1 MPPKKNKDIEDSD
14 SNCSEAG
21 YRVRISFS
29 DLEKSMTPFT
39 GDDTYPITNW
49 LTDFNDTANL
59 MEWNNLEKLI
69 YAKRL
74 LSGTAKLFLRSLGSI
89 TSWDTLKESLLEE
102 FGPKLNSAS
111 IHKKLAS
118 RKMKP
123 DETYQQY
130 FLHMKELALHGNLE
144 DEALIE
150 YVIDGIRDS
159 EINKAILYGATDIKQ
174 FRKKLEVYAQI
185 KEHKMQQRPIQM
197 TTGRKNHTIKRCY
210 NCGETD
216 HQSPACTKGIKCF
229 KCNGYGH
236 KSKECQNEK
245 VSTDVVKPY
254 KEAKINGVT
263 VKTFIDTGSDAN
275 LICESYYKQNF
286 LENNDYN
293 IKDTLKL
300 SGIAEYEVCTKGSF
314 MAKVE
319 IDNVHFETLMHVIDD
334 DVIPVNVILGNP
346 ILKDVEII
354 FSADG
359 ISVKRI
365 LHLTQIN
372 DYEEEFDEKYDIK
385 KLKYKDKIK
394 HLLDNYN
401 NLKTRKK
408 ESNVKLKII
417 LTDEDPIH
425 QTPRRLSPLEKDI
438 VNKQIQKWLDQEVIK
453 PSKSEYASPIVLAKK
468 KNGSYR
474 LCIDFRKLNKKI
486 IKERYPL
493 PLIEDQRTQAIQY
506 EIGDLVAIKRT
517 QFVQGYKLN
526 PKYLGPYKIIKKKK
540 NDRYVVRKISNG
552 EGPMNTT
559 SSADLMKPWS
569 TGDEDEV
576 SHSSGSDE

>member
-1 MPPKKNKDIEDSD
+1 
-14 SNCSEAG
+14 
-21 YRVRISFS
+21 
-29 DLEKSMTPFT
+29 
-39 GDDTYPITNW
+39 
-49 LTDFNDTANL
+49 
-59 MEWNNLEKLI
+59 
-69 YAKRL
+69 
-74 LSGTAKLFLRSLGSI
+74 
-89 TSWDTLKESLLEE
+89 
-102 FGPKLNSAS
+102 
-111 IHKKLAS
+111 
-118 RKMKP
+118 
-123 DETYQQY
+123 
-130 FLHMKELALHGNLE
+130 
-144 DEALIE
+144 
-150 YVIDGIRDS
+150 
-159 EINKAILYGATDIKQ
+159 
-174 FRKKLEVYAQI
+174 
-185 KEHKMQQRPIQM
+185 
-197 TTGRKNHTIKRCY
+197 
-210 NCGETD
+210 
-216 HQSPACTKGIKCF
+216 
-229 KCNGYGH
+229 
-236 KSKECQNEK
+236 
-245 VSTDVVKPY
+245 
-254 KEAKINGVT
+254 
-263 VKTFIDTGSDAN
+263 
-275 LICESYYKQNF
+275 
-286 LENNDYN
+286 
-293 IKDTLKL
+293 
-300 SGIAEYEVCTKGSF
+300 
-314 MAKVE
+314 
-319 IDNVHFETLMHVIDD
+319 MHVIDD

-438 VNKQIQKWLDQEVIK
+438 VNKQIQGWLDQEVIK

-526 PKYLGPYKIIKKKK
+526 PKYLGPYKIIEKKK
-540 NDRYVVRKISNG
+540 NDRYVVRKIGNG

-569 TGDEDEV
+569 DGDEDEV

>member
-1 MPPKKNKDIEDSD
+1 
-14 SNCSEAG
+14 
-21 YRVRISFS
+21 
-29 DLEKSMTPFT
+29 
-39 GDDTYPITNW
+39 
-49 LTDFNDTANL
+49 
-59 MEWNNLEKLI
+59 
-69 YAKRL
+69 
-74 LSGTAKLFLRSLGSI
+74 
-89 TSWDTLKESLLEE
+89 
-102 FGPKLNSAS
+102 
-111 IHKKLAS
+111 
-118 RKMKP
+118 
-123 DETYQQY
+123 
-130 FLHMKELALHGNLE
+130 
-144 DEALIE
+144 
-150 YVIDGIRDS
+150 
-159 EINKAILYGATDIKQ
+159 
-174 FRKKLEVYAQI
+174 
-185 KEHKMQQRPIQM
+185 
-197 TTGRKNHTIKRCY
+197 
-210 NCGETD
+210 
-216 HQSPACTKGIKCF
+216 
-229 KCNGYGH
+229 
-236 KSKECQNEK
+236 
-245 VSTDVVKPY
+245 
-254 KEAKINGVT
+254 
-263 VKTFIDTGSDAN
+263 
-275 LICESYYKQNF
+275 
-286 LENNDYN
+286 
-293 IKDTLKL
+293 
-300 SGIAEYEVCTKGSF
+300 
-314 MAKVE
+314 
-319 IDNVHFETLMHVIDD
+319 MHVIDD

-394 HLLDNYN
+394 HLLDNYD

-417 LTDEDPIH
+417 LTDEDPIY

-438 VNKQIQKWLDQEVIK
+438 VNKQIQGWLDQEVIK

-486 IKERYPL
+486 IKEK
-493 PLIEDQRTQAIQY
+493 IHARTQAIQY

-526 PKYLGPYKIIKKKK
+526 PKYLGPYKIIEKKK
-540 NDRYVVRKISNG
+540 NDRYVVRKIGNG

-569 TGDEDEV
+569 NGDEDEV